1 MCSQSACAPMHH
13 SRCSSPQCSRLSLES
28 RAVSDCN
35 CTVQSGALRL
45 LGRAI
50 ISTLAHLVANQPQLL
65 YLPGVTRFCFFLYYC
80 FFFPNGIF
88 QRLNKDTKFEHSQSA
103 ASMHDFD
110 VQLGLELFLC
120 NCGTTEVSEIKR
132 TSKLFRVLIQFQ

>member
-1 MCSQSACAPMHH
+1 MT
-13 SRCSSPQCSRLSLES
+13 
-28 RAVSDCN
+28 VN
-35 CTVQSGALRL
+35 VQSGALRL

-65 YLPGVTRFCFFLYYC
+65 YLPEVTRFCFFLYYC
-80 FFFPNGIF
+80 FFFLNGIF

-110 VQLGLELFLC
+110 EQLGLELFLC
-120 NCGTTEVSEIKR
+120 NCGTTAVSEIKR
-132 TSKLFRVLIQFQ
+132 TSTLFRVLIQFQ